1 MKKKTILSLGL
12 AVMFTATM
20 MVGCGKEGKVSES
33 EVHTIASVAN
43 TDEALEVLKSGN
55 KRFVEGDMK
64 NLDLGPERREHLA
77 DGQSPHTI
85 VVACSDSRVTP
96 EHVFDQGLGDLFV
109 IRVAGNILS
118 EEEIGSIEYAVD
130 HLDSPLVVLMGHES
144 CGAVTAAVDASSGEG
159 GNSTKNIDAILNR
172 IEPAVVKAK
181 ESDENLA
188 GKELVEKS
196 IDENI
201 SLALSNLTDN
211 SELVVDKMKDGN
223 LKIIGAK
230 YKLDTGKVEFDEFY
244 KLD

>member
-1 MKKKTILSLGL
+1 MKKKSILSLGVAMIL
-12 AVMFTATM
+12 TTTM
-20 MVGCGKEGKVSES
+20 MVGCDVEETSKN
-33 EVHTIASVAN
+33 EVHTIATVAN
-43 TDEALEVLKSGN
+43 TDQALEVLKSGN

-64 NLDLGPERREHLA
+64 NLDLGPERREHLSSN
-77 DGQSPHTI
+77 GQTPHTI

-109 IRVAGNILS
+109 IRVAGNVLS

-130 HLDSPLVVLMGHES
+130 HLNSPLVVLMGHES
-144 CGAVTAAVDASSGEG
+144 CGAVTAAVEASGEEG
-159 GNSTKNIDAILNR
+159 GNSTENIDAILNR
-172 IEPAVVKAK
+172 IKPAVKKAK

-188 GKELVEKS
+188 NEELIEKS

-201 SLALSNLTDN
+201 NVALSNLIDN
-211 SELVVDKMKDGN
+211 SNLVVDKMKDDK

-230 YKLDTGKVEFDEFY
+230 YKLDSGKVEFGDFY